1 MSKLYNSTAE
11 WTDGKCGA
19 GDDGG
24 AAISPRSSPQLLI
37 ISDISPVAR
46 GAKLTGSGVSFQ
58 LDSPCSIVYSM

>member
-24 AAISPRSSPQLLI
+24 AAISPRSSPQLM
-37 ISDISPVAR
+37 ISDISLVAQ
-46 GAKLTGSGVSFQ
+46 SGQRCKINRLRRQ
-58 LDSPCSIVYSM
+58 LST

>member
-37 ISDISPVAR
+37 ISDISQVAR
-46 GAKLTGSGVSFQ
+46 RCKINRLMRQ
-58 LDSPCSIVYSM
+58 LST

>member
-24 AAISPRSSPQLLI
+24 AAISPRSSAQLLI
-37 ISDISPVAR
+37 ISDISQVAQR
-46 GAKLTGSGVSFQ
+46 CKITRLRRQ
-58 LDSPCSIVYSM
+58 LST

>member
-37 ISDISPVAR
+37 ISDISQVAR
-46 GAKLTGSGVSFQ
+46 RFRRQ
-58 LDSPCSIVYSM
+58 LSTCQPMQYSV